1 MKVLIVDDAPTV
13 RSLVKTTL
21 QAMGIAVVG
30 ASNGKEALD
39 VVKRE
44 DFALIIS
51 DINMPVMDGL
61 DFLKAFRS
69 FNRRTPFLVL
79 TTESDPGKKEIAK
92 KLGATGWI
100 VKPFKAQDLSSVV
113 RRFVR

>member
-113 RRFVR
+113 RRCVR